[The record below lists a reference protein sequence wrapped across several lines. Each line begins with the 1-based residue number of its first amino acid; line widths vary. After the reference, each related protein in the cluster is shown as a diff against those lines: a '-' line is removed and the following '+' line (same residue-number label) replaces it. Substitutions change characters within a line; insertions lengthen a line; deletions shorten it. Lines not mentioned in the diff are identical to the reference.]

1 MSPHSGN
8 HLHHRRQQDHPGP
21 IQQRRG
27 AVKPVLVRLP
37 TFNPLCWYRISL
49 LPKLRCQP
57 PHPLQERKLRNG
69 TCLRKKI
76 KTTLLHAFLG
86 SVALDDRNESRGTG
100 VPLVKSPLWRSTT
113 GKDTKRLTRS
123 DVLCSHAASAA
134 PATSLRKTSS
144 ITIKRVIVARI
155 ANETSTT
162 KLQGKSFRPALAGVV
177 AFAHTSAVTG
187 RNDVTISRSIL
198 KAEVPWPNGTT
209 ATSSSLFCSGR
220 RFEQSGTGFCT
231 PSLNSGR
238 ILAGINAIPAE
249 ARDTLRA
256 THSRTCKTCSSTTN
270 LVIMPLSWPNWLFV
284 RLLSQLVR
292 HRHPAR
298 ITRTTILRL
307 YSL

>member
-27 AVKPVLVRLP
+27 AVKPVLDRLQN
-37 TFNPLCWYRISL
+37 FNPLYCSQILR

-57 PHPLQERKLRNG
+57 HHHLQERKLRNV
-69 TCLRKKI
+69 TCLQKKI
-76 KTTLLHAFLG
+76 KITLLHAFFG

-100 VPLVKSPLWRSTT
+100 VPLVESPLWRSTT

-123 DVLCSHAASAA
+123 DVLCSHAVSAA
-134 PATSLRKTSS
+134 PATSLRKTLF
-144 ITIKRVIVARI
+144 ITIKRVIVARTV
-155 ANETSTT
+155 NETST
-162 KLQGKSFRPALAGVV
+162 KRLQGKSFRPALAGVV
-177 AFAHTSAVTG
+177 ASVHTSAVTG
-187 RNDVTISRSIL
+187 RNDVTTSRSIS